1 MLSDEEVQVLSKTL
15 DHYIPAADSRSKR
28 TQVEFERFYNEILSN
43 ATNLNADQK
52 ISLKTSFLNTFDKYS
67 KIKVSSEEK
76 ILIES
81 LYKSQDITV
90 LRQDKGRGVVILNK
104 SDYIDKCEGF
114 LDSPGFELLPDDPTS
129 TFQKDVQDT
138 LRTMKSKFSKAEYS
152 KLYPSASQPGLF
164 FGLAKVHKLKDG
176 QSDVKDLPLRPVIS
190 NIGTA
195 TYQVSKYLAQL
206 LSPLTKNERNIE
218 STKDFIV
225 KLKKMKIKD
234 GYKMVSLDVV
244 SLFTNVP
251 LDYTIQ
257 VILDKVY
264 TEKKV
269 ATKLSRDE
277 LQTLLELCTKKMH
290 FSFNKKIYKQIGGVA
305 MGSPLGPVIANIFM
319 VHLEELMLPRLATKM
334 SSWYRY
340 VDDTFTFI
348 KDGEIDAVLE
358 ELNSFHDDIKFTYES
373 EIDHKISFLDVG
385 ISRKQDGRFSTTV
398 HRKPTDNSIYI
409 HWDAFAT
416 RQWKIGTLKGL
427 IRRAFLVC
435 STDLALKKELGYL
448 KQVFTK
454 INGYPSK
461 IVHNVIEDVRRKW
474 VATAEPGEPTEPAE
488 AVAPTV
494 VEVSE
499 AESELKPFICLPY
512 KGVEGEKVLQVFKRS
527 LRSVLSDKVKP
538 RFVYKGTKIGSF
550 FSVKDKVEYKHQ
562 SNLVYGYVPKN
573 ETALRDG
580 YIGQTKV
587 RMERRT
593 QEHAHLDKKSA
604 VYKNS
609 QAKNLEVSSED
620 FKILEKGFPNLL
632 ERRIAESLY
641 VKEYQPKLNDQK
653 DSYKL
658 KLFN

>member
-1 MLSDEEVQVLSKTL
+1 
-15 DHYIPAADSRSKR
+15 
-28 TQVEFERFYNEILSN
+28 
-43 ATNLNADQK
+43 
-52 ISLKTSFLNTFDKYS
+52 
-67 KIKVSSEEK
+67 
-76 ILIES
+76 
-81 LYKSQDITV
+81 
-90 LRQDKGRGVVILNK
+90 
-104 SDYIDKCEGF
+104 
-114 LDSPGFELLPDDPTS
+114 
-129 TFQKDVQDT
+129 
-138 LRTMKSKFSKAEYS
+138 MKSKFSKAEYS

-176 QSDVKDLPLRPVIS
+176 EADVKDLPLRPVIS

-195 TYQVSKYLAQL
+195 TYQVSKYLAKL

-218 STKDFIV
+218 STKDFIC

-244 SLFTNVP
+244 SLFTKVP

-264 TEKKV
+264 AEKKV
-269 ATKLSRDE
+269 DTKLSRDE
-277 LQTLLELCTKKMH
+277 LRTLLELCTKKMH

-319 VHLEELMLPRLATKM
+319 VHLEELMIPRLATKM

-348 KDGEIDAVLE
+348 KKDEINAVQE
-358 ELNSFHDDIKFTYES
+358 ALNSFHGDIKFTYES
-373 EIDHKISFLDVG
+373 EIDNKISFLDVS
-385 ISRKQDGRFSTTV
+385 ISRRPDGMFDTTV

-435 STDLALKKELGYL
+435 STDLALKKELEYL
-448 KQVFTK
+448 KQIFTK
-454 INGYPSK
+454 TNGYPSK
-461 IVHNVIEDVRRKW
+461 IVHKTIEDVRRKW
-474 VATAEPGEPTEPAE
+474 IAPAEPGEPAEPAE
-488 AVAPTV
+488 PADSVAQPAVQ
-494 VEVSE
+494 VSE
-499 AESELKPFICLPY
+499 TEKLESKPFICLPY
-512 KGVEGEKVLQVFKRS
+512 RGAEGEKVVQAFKRS
-527 LRSVLSDKVKP
+527 LRSILTDKVKP

-562 SNLVYGYVPKN
+562 TNLVYGYVPKD
-573 ETALRDG
+573 ETALKEG

-587 RMERRT
+587 RLERRT
-593 QEHAHLDKKSA
+593 HEHAYTDKESA
-604 VYKNS
+604 IYKNS
-609 QAKNLEVSSED
+609 EAKNLDVSPED
-620 FKILEKGFPNLL
+620 FQILEKGFPNLL
-632 ERRIAESLY
+632 DRRIAESLY
-641 VKEYQPKLNDQK
+641 VKEHQPKLNEQK
-653 DSYKL
+653 DSYRL